1 MVYST
6 VRAHRGQIEIHS
18 TPGQGTQVR
27 MRFPTCELATEATE
41 PNAGAPSAASKR
53 VMNVLVVDDDELIQ
67 SSMDTILRTLGHT
80 VITCPSGEDALATI
94 EAGFEPEAVI
104 LDMNMPGLG
113 GTGTLPRLRAM
124 LPQVPV
130 LLSTGRTDQAALDL
144 AGAHPL
150 VTLLPKPFTIK
161 ELQQSLGALGRG

>member
-1 MVYST
+1 
-6 VRAHRGQIEIHS
+6 
-18 TPGQGTQVR
+18 
-27 MRFPTCELATEATE
+27 
-41 PNAGAPSAASKR
+41 
-53 VMNVLVVDDDELIQ
+53 MNVLVVDDDELIQ